1 MTTGGG
7 GGGERVMRHR
17 INPFRK
23 RPVAVAP
30 HPPPAAARSF
40 HASLP
45 GYAPTP
51 LHRLPGLADRLGVG
65 ALRAKD
71 ESHRFGLGAFK
82 GLGASWA
89 VERLRATGHLAGTL
103 ATATDGNHGR
113 AVAWAARQLGRRAV
127 IFIPAHSAPARMKA
141 IRSEGAE
148 VVPVPGTYEDAVRA
162 CAERSASAG
171 WQVVADVGY
180 EGYLEIPTWVVEGYA
195 TMFEEIEEQL
205 AAESAPAADV
215 VMVQGG
221 VGSLAAAAVR
231 HYGIRNGG
239 PALAVVEPVE
249 ADCLLESALTS
260 DGSPAPSRGDQRSL
274 MACLNCGE
282 VSRGAWPVLREGVDV
297 FLSVTDE
304 YAVRAM
310 RLLAHP
316 APGDPRVVAGES
328 GAAGLAGLLAL
339 VEHEPFRE
347 ARGALGLSRRATV
360 LLLVTEGATDPET
373 WTRVVGQAP

>member
-1 MTTGGG
+1 
-7 GGGERVMRHR
+7 
-17 INPFRK
+17 
-23 RPVAVAP
+23 
-30 HPPPAAARSF
+30 
-40 HASLP
+40 
-45 GYAPTP
+45 
-51 LHRLPGLADRLGVG
+51 
-65 ALRAKD
+65 
-71 ESHRFGLGAFK
+71 
-82 GLGASWA
+82 
-89 VERLRATGHLAGTL
+89 VERLRAAGHLAETL

-127 IFIPAHSAPARMKA
+127 IFIPAHSAPARMEA

-148 VVPVPGTYEDAVRA
+148 VVPVPGTYEDAVRV
-162 CAERSASAG
+162 CADRSAAGG

-180 EGYLEIPTWVVEGYA
+180 EGYLEIPEWVVQGYA

-205 AAESAPAADV
+205 AAEAARGPDV
-215 VMVQGG
+215 VMVQAG

-231 HYGIRNGG
+231 HYGVRKDG

-249 ADCLLESALTS
+249 ADALLESALTP
-260 DGSPAPSRGDQRSL
+260 DGSPAPSRGNQRSL
-274 MACLNCGE
+274 MACLNGGE
-282 VSRGAWPVLREGVDV
+282 VSRAAWPVLREGVDV

-316 APGDPRVVAGES
+316 APGDPRVVAGEA

-339 VEHEPFRE
+339 LEHEPFRE
-347 ARGALGLSRRATV
+347 AYSGLGLSRAASV

-373 WTRVVGQAP
+373 WTRVVGQTP